1 MPINRIF
8 FKDANDFSAKQPM
21 RPFPLERVCF
31 HSRELHKSGLRTSFM
46 AVYKQLG
53 KSNPPW
59 KFPDRFI
66 RFFANFSSSRR
77 WGEKGRG
84 RVVVKVGY
92 SVSSFCPQF
101 HLPRSRFP
109 FVTVPRLPANW
120 LTAKENAI
128 TRERFMKNEPRRL
141 KRRFMELWRAATFF
155 SNIQFNLKQRT
166 ATRYFSLMFRWDICW
181 LCTKCDGWG
190 KKFAYFETSFFFY
203 VFWNKE

>member
-21 RPFPLERVCF
+21 RPFPLEFAFIHESFINLDFVPRLWQFTNSWVKAIPLEN
-31 HSRELHKSGLRTSFM
+31 SRIVLSGFSPIF
-46 AVYKQLG
+46 
-53 KSNPPW
+53 PPVV
-59 KFPDRFI
+59 DGG
-66 RFFANFSSSRR
+66 RR
-77 WGEKGRG
+77 GGGRG

-190 KKFAYFETSFFFY
+190 KKFAYFETSFFFLCIL
-203 VFWNKE
+203 K